1 MCIVQ
6 CINKPGARLPYSK
19 IKEDGSRID
28 GLPDQMILKNPA
40 AYGKTTLQQI
50 IANKDALKLNGNL
63 IFVIYFAHI

>member
-6 CINKPGARLPYSK
+6 CVNKPGARLPYSK
-19 IKEDGSRID
+19 IKEDGIRMD

-50 IANKDALKLNGNL
+50 IANKDALKLHGNL